1 MFPPLTPAVRSL
13 LIANVAVFLLQNLLG
28 NAFTDQLVLWPLGA
42 GDVVP
47 NGGFMPW
54 QLLTAGF
61 AHAGIGHL
69 FFNMFALWMF
79 GSSLEMVWGRNRFLT
94 YYFVCLLGAN
104 MLQLLVSTWL
114 LAQQVTLST
123 ALGASGAVFGLLL
136 AYGMIFPNNRMIV
149 FPIPM
154 EIRARN
160 LVIIYGGLELLL
172 AYTGWQPGVAHFV
185 HLGGMLFGWLL
196 IRYWRGQPPFNK
208 RRPPGPRIVR

>member
-13 LIANVAVFLLQNLLG
+13 LIANVAIFLLQYLLGDAFTNLL
-28 NAFTDQLVLWPLGA
+28 VLYPLGY
-42 GDVVP
+42 
-47 NGGFMPW
+47 GFMPW
-54 QLLTAGF
+54 QVLTAGF
-61 AHAGIGHL
+61 AHASFGHL

-79 GSSLEMVWGRNRFLT
+79 GSALEMVWGQRRFMT

-104 MLQLLVSTWL
+104 VLQLLVSIWL
-114 LAQQVTLST
+114 PAPT
-123 ALGASGAVFGLLL
+123 LGASGAVFGLLL

-154 EIRARN
+154 EIRARY
-160 LVIIYGGLELLL
+160 LVIIYGALELLL

>member
-28 NAFTDQLVLWPLGA
+28 AAFTDQMVLWPLGA
-42 GDVVP
+42 GAAVP
-47 NGGFMPW
+47 GGGFMPW

-79 GSSLEMVWGRNRFLT
+79 GSSLEMVWGQKRFLT
-94 YYFVCLLGAN
+94 YYFTCLLGAN
-104 MLQLLVSTWL
+104 VLQLLVSTRL
-114 LAQQVTLST
+114 LSQGELST

-160 LVIIYGGLELLL
+160 LVIIYGALELLL